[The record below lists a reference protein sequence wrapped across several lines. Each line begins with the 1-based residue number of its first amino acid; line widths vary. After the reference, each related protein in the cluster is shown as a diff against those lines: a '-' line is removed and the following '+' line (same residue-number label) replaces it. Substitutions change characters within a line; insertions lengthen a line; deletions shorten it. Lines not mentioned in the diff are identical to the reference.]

1 MSATLA
7 RMIGAAFGDGAAVDG
22 SRSGSPIAQ
31 GAPAQAPCLPP
42 GTSSR
47 RRKLWELPARRHCSL
62 IGTCLPVT
70 EMRKLAARAG
80 YDAKDLSDY
89 SLHAVVT
96 GYCNER
102 REPAELI
109 QRWLDKRYAATIQR
123 FGLAR
128 DAAAVLFAW
137 RKALTLGDDIA
148 GALWAAWTHPL
159 LDEADGGEIFGDI
172 HMLSH
177 QIGAG
182 ARADPGQT
190 EHLKRENASLREQ
203 AQALRLELGV
213 VQREH
218 EAVVGELRCRLAD
231 AEQRVALLPHRE
243 LELAEA
249 RQAARN
255 HHTVLERAQA
265 LAARV
270 ELLDERN
277 AALARRAARLARELN
292 ETQDSLAVAETALEA
307 SLGVCNGGS
316 GTRACREK
324 PGDPGRRTQNSNY
337 LFVQ

>member
-47 RRKLWELPARRHCSL
+47 RRKLWELPAHRHCSL

-218 EAVVGELRCRLAD
+218 EAVVGELRCRLA
-231 AEQRVALLPHRE
+231 AG
-243 LELAEA
+243 A
-249 RQAARN
+249 R
-255 HHTVLERAQA
+255 T
-265 LAARV
+265 
-270 ELLDERN
+270 ERN
-277 AALARRAARLARELN
+277 PGQSGCRRNRPRSVARCLQRRQRHPRLPRKTWRPRQTN
-292 ETQDSLAVAETALEA
+292 AE
-307 SLGVCNGGS
+307 
-316 GTRACREK
+316 
-324 PGDPGRRTQNSNY
+324 
-337 LFVQ
+337 